1 MAIARVQSVSSTT
14 AAGAAATSL
23 SLVFGAATTD
33 GNVVMVAV
41 NSTSVG
47 QVKVTSAHGLFS
59 DVTPQGINTSG
70 TANQVRIF
78 HGIMTGSDQLITIA
92 FIASS
97 RAAAVAVEYSGSH
110 ITQSDIP
117 TNVQSLTATPNTAA
131 ITNSNAN
138 SLYVAALGQ
147 KGVNVATT
155 NNAWCSAPT
164 NSFNIVDQNT
174 TSVNSGNAEFAVVY
188 LDSIVSTSSARN
200 VAVTSALGS
209 LQSSGIMAT
218 FQEILTGG
226 GIRTAGHGGLA
237 A

>member
-1 MAIARVQSVSSTT
+1 
-14 AAGAAATSL
+14 
-23 SLVFGAATTD
+23 
-33 GNVVMVAV
+33 MVAV

-47 QVKVTSAHGLFS
+47 QVKVTSTHGLFS

-78 HGIMTGSDQLITIA
+78 HGIMTGADTAITIG
-92 FIASS
+92 FIAAS
-97 RAAAVAVEYSGSH
+97 RAAAVAAEYSGSH

-117 TNVQSLTATPNTAA
+117 TNVQGATANPGTTA

-147 KGVNVATT
+147 KGMNVATT

-174 TSVNSGNAEFAVVY
+174 TSVNSGSVDFSVVY
-188 LDSIVSTSSARN
+188 LDSIVTTSSARN
-200 VAVTSALGS
+200 VSVTSALGS
-209 LQSSGIMAT
+209 LQSSGILAT

>member
-1 MAIARVQSVSSTT
+1 MAIARVQSVSQTT
-14 AAGAAATSL
+14 AAGAAAVSL
-23 SLVFGAATTD
+23 SLTLGAATTA

-47 QVKVTSAHGLFS
+47 QVKVTSAHGRFS
-59 DVTPQGINTSG
+59 DITPQGINTSG

-78 HGIMTGSDQLITIA
+78 YGIMTGADTVITIG

-97 RAAAVAVEYSGSH
+97 RAAAVAAEYSGSH
-110 ITQSDIP
+110 IAQSDIP
-117 TNVQSLTATPNTAA
+117 TNVQSSTATPNTAA

-147 KGVNVATT
+147 KGMNVATT

-174 TSVNSGNAEFAVVY
+174 TSVNSGNADFSVAY
-188 LDSIVSTSSARN
+188 LDSIVTTSSARN